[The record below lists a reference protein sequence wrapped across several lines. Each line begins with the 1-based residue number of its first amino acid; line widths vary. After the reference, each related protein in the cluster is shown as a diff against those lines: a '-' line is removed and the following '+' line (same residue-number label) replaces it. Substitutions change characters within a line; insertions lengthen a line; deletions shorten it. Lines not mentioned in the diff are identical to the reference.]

1 MELMP
6 ILFFVA
12 TCIALM
18 AGYPVA
24 LTLSGVAILFALL
37 GMATGTFDS
46 SVLTFTPNR
55 LFGIISNQTLIAV
68 PLFVFMGVMLEK
80 SRVAENLL
88 STMARR
94 RSSRRSNTLAST
106 SSFPLRGQPALKA
119 GLYPEGHTTAH

>member
-88 STMARR
+88 STMARLFGPLPGGLGIARSEER
-94 RSSRRSNTLAST
+94 RV
-106 SSFPLRGQPALKA
+106 GKECGCGGA
-119 GLYPEGHTTAH
+119 GGR